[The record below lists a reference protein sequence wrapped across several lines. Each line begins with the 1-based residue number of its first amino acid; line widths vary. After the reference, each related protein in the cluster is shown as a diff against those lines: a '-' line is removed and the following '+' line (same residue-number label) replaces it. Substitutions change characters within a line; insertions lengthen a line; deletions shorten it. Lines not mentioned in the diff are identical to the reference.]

1 MLINF
6 LIKFHLSDQSSHL
19 EGSRSERST
28 SGAGMGMML
37 FNLVRQSFI
46 KGLLSGMRRDIVMMA
61 VIAMA
66 VISVVGMRMR
76 TRVGVGVRSRRVGVG
91 VISVVRMIATVVSV
105 RESEE
110 FIVVVS

>member
-6 LIKFHLSDQSSHL
+6 LIKFHLSDQSFHL
-19 EGSRSERST
+19 ERGRSESST
-28 SGAGMGMML
+28 SRAGMGMML

-46 KGLLSGMRRDIVMMA
+46 KGLLSGMSRDITMVA
-61 VIAMA
+61 VITMA
-66 VISVVGMRMR
+66 VISMMGMR
-76 TRVGVGVRSRRVGVG
+76 VGSRRVRVG
-91 VISVVRMIATVVSV
+91 VISMVRMIATVVSV